1 MVLRNS
7 INNTSQPLTA
17 SSITATGIQ
26 ATSLSFDSGTNTMS
40 HYTVTTFTPSLA
52 IGGSTTGITYSSRT
66 GTMIRI
72 GKFASI
78 TMQMVLSSKGSNTGD
93 LRISL
98 GITTNSAA
106 NLYFPIAGQAITLP
120 LNGQFVLGQLI
131 GNDIFLYSTENGGSA
146 APMDNTMIG
155 NPTELYFNFNFVTT

>member
-1 MVLRNS
+1 MATNNS
-7 INNTSQPLTA
+7 INNT
-17 SSITATGIQ
+17 ATTLSPTNVH
-26 ATSLSFDSGTNTMS
+26 TSNLSFDGGTTNMS
-40 HYTVTTFTPSLA
+40 AYSVTTFTPSLA
-52 IGGSTTGITYSSRT
+52 IGGSTSGISYSSRS

-78 TMQMVLSSKGSNTGD
+78 TMQIVLFSKGSNSGD

-98 GITTNSAA
+98 GITTNSAG

-120 LNGQFVLGQLI
+120 LNGQFVLGQLL

-146 APMDNTMIG
+146 APMDNTMIS

>member
-1 MVLRNS
+1 MVIKNS
-7 INNTSQPLTA
+7 INNISNTLATNA
-17 SSITATGIQ
+17 MTATGIQ
-26 ATSLSFDSGTNTMS
+26 ATSLSFDSGTNTMT
-40 HYTVTTFTPSLA
+40 HYTVTTFTPSLS
-52 IGGSTTGITYSSRT
+52 IGGSTTGITYSSRS

-78 TMQMVLSSKGSNTGD
+78 TMQMALSSKGSNSGD

-106 NLYFPIAGQAITLP
+106 NLYFPFAGQAITLP
-120 LNGQFVLGQLI
+120 LNGQFVLGQLLA
-131 GNDIFLYSTENGGSA
+131 NDIFLYNTENGGSA